1 MLNLNYDKKKSYSS
15 DVYFMGLLIFFI
27 IKSEPDEFSKVDPL
41 IYEWIHCIVFTNFRV
56 LFKKKIENNGFANFC
71 I

>member
-1 MLNLNYDKKKSYSS
+1 MKNNVIKKNCLILIMIKKKSYSS

-41 IYEWIHCIVFTNFRV
+41 IYE
-56 LFKKKIENNGFANFC
+56 
-71 I
+71 